1 MKITPIPKATRF
13 GHSWHMT
20 PKIILIDSGKTKTKN
35 PKNNPYWLRK
45 KKRKKNLTQAYADFL
60 RVSPIKLFWL
70 NAITH
75 NFNYT
80 YFAMEAMN
88 ASSFLGVVVVR
99 WPLYETVL
107 YMIPHHAWKTISF
120 LQVYLT
126 KIIFANLL
134 YYWSYF
140 YYYSRV
146 LLHFLIQ
153 FIHLTVLFQLS
164 FIFIYRTLSKKI
176 SVSTE

>member
-1 MKITPIPKATRF
+1 
-13 GHSWHMT
+13 MT
-20 PKIILIDSGKTKTKN
+20 AKKN
-35 PKNNPYWLRK
+35 
-45 KKRKKNLTQAYADFL
+45 NLTQAYADFL
-60 RVSPIKLFWL
+60 RVSPVKFFWL
-70 NAITH
+70 NAVTH

-80 YFAMEAMN
+80 YFAVEAVN
-88 ASSFLGVVVVR
+88 ASSSLGVVVVG
-99 WPLYETVL
+99 WPPYETVL

-153 FIHLTVLFQLS
+153 FIHLMALFQLS
-164 FIFIYRTLSKKI
+164 FTFIYRTLSKKI